1 MSWIVDV
8 GMSWLIR
15 GKGSSSL
22 KKIAIIG
29 ASYLQNPLIL
39 KAKEMGY
46 ETHVFAWE
54 CGDIGERTADHFYPI
69 SIVEKDL
76 ILEKCK
82 EIGVDGIC
90 SIGSDLANTVVSYV
104 ASSMGLVSNSV
115 EATRLSTDKHA
126 MRRAFEENGDPSPRS
141 LVVDDAFCLSGSE
154 LRFPIIVKP
163 ADRSGSRG
171 ITKLDSAKG
180 FDEAVKRAEGESF
193 SGIVLVEEFFQGSEY
208 SVEYISWQ
216 GEHHFL
222 SITEK
227 FTSGAPM
234 FVEKGHLEPAR
245 VDDSVEMKVRSVV
258 EHALDGLGVKYGA
271 SHSELKINENGEI
284 AIIEIG
290 SRMGGDR
297 IGSDLVPLSTSYD
310 FVGAV
315 VSIAMGQCPLLPE
328 VEERKYAAIRY
339 VFDDRDLSALDKMKH
354 EAPHLLLESEVSGFG
369 EHAIVDSSSRFGYFM
384 MCGDS
389 LDALSPYLPDHSE
402 EGL

>member
-1 MSWIVDV
+1 MGV
-8 GMSWLIR
+8 GTSSLIQE
-15 GKGSSSL
+15 KGSPSL

-39 KAKEMGY
+39 KAKELGF
-46 ETHVFAWE
+46 ETHVFAWQ
-54 CGDIGERTADHFYPI
+54 CGDVGERTADYFYPI

-76 ILEKCK
+76 ILAKCK
-82 EIGVDGIC
+82 EIGVDGVC
-90 SIGSDLANTVVSYV
+90 SIGSDLANIVVSYV
-104 ASSMGLVSNSV
+104 ASSMGLVSNTI

-126 MRRAFEENGDPSPRS
+126 MREAFERNGDPSPKSR
-141 LVVDDAFCLSGSE
+141 VVDKEFTLSDSD

-171 ITKLDSAKG
+171 ITKLDTVDG
-180 FDEAVKRAEGESF
+180 FDDAVDRAAKESF
-193 SGIVLVEEFFQGSEY
+193 SGVVLVEEFFRGKEY
-208 SVEYISWQ
+208 SVEYISWK

-245 VDDSVEMKVRSVV
+245 VDKDVESRVKCIV
-258 EHALDGLGVKYGA
+258 EHALNGLGVEYGA
-271 SHSELKINENGEI
+271 SHSELKINNDGEI

-297 IGSDLVPLSTSYD
+297 IGSDLVSLSTGYD

-315 VSIAMGQCPLLPE
+315 VSVAMGQAPQVP
-328 VEERKYAAIRY
+328 RIQKRNYAAIRY
-339 VFDDRDLSALDKMKH
+339 IFDERDLAALTSIKNG
-354 EAPHLLLESEVSGFG
+354 APNLLLEEDVSKFG
-369 EHAIVDSSSRFGYFM
+369 EHEIVDSSSRFGYFM
-384 MCGDS
+384 MQCDS
-389 LDALSPYLPDHSE
+389 LVELDPYLPDHSE

>member
-1 MSWIVDV
+1 MISP
-8 GMSWLIR
+8 IR
-15 GKGSSSL
+15 EKGSLPL

-39 KAKEMGY
+39 KAKELGY
-46 ETHVFAWE
+46 ETHVFAWQ
-54 CGDIGERTADHFYPI
+54 CGDVGEKTADYFYPI

-76 ILEKCK
+76 ILDKCK
-82 EIGVDGIC
+82 EIGIDGVC
-90 SIGSDLANTVVSYV
+90 SIGSDLANITVSYI
-104 ASSMGLVSNSV
+104 ASSMDLVSNSI

-126 MRRAFEENGDPSPRS
+126 MREAFERNGDPSPRS
-141 LVVDDAFCLSGSE
+141 LAVGDGFHLAGSGM
-154 LRFPIIVKP
+154 RFPIIVKP

-171 ITKLDSAKG
+171 IAKLESPEG
-180 FDEAVKRAEGESF
+180 FDEAVERAKKESF
-193 SGIVLVEEFFQGSEY
+193 SGTVLVEEFFQGSEF
-208 SVEYISWQ
+208 SVEYISWE
-216 GEHHFL
+216 GKHHFL

-245 VDDSVEMKVRSVV
+245 VDAATEAKIKQVV
-258 EHALDGLGVKYGA
+258 KHALDGLGIEYGA
-271 SHSELKINENGEI
+271 SHSEVKVNADGEI

-297 IGSDLVPLSTSYD
+297 IGSDLVPLSTGYD

-315 VSIAMGQCPLLPE
+315 VSIAVGECPPSPE
-328 VEERKYAAIRY
+328 IVDRRCAAIRY
-339 VFDDRDLSALDKMKH
+339 IFDEKDLGALKAIKAD
-354 EAPHLLLESEVSGFG
+354 APSLLLESDVSEFG

-384 MCGDS
+384 MTGES
-389 LDALSPYLPDHSE
+389 IAALDIYLPDHSE

>member
-1 MSWIVDV
+1 MS
-8 GMSWLIR
+8 SPTR
-15 GKGSSSL
+15 EKGSLSL

-39 KAKEMGY
+39 KAKELGY
-46 ETHVFAWE
+46 ETHVFAWQ
-54 CGDIGERTADHFYPI
+54 CGDVGEKTADYFYPI

-76 ILEKCK
+76 ILDKCK
-82 EIGVDGIC
+82 EIGVDGVC
-90 SIGSDLANTVVSYV
+90 SIGSDLANIAVSYI
-104 ASSMGLVSNSV
+104 ASSLGLVSNSI
-115 EATRLSTDKHA
+115 ESTRLSTDKHA
-126 MRRAFEENGDPSPRS
+126 MREAFERNGDPSPKS
-141 LVVDDAFCLSGSE
+141 VAVGDGFCLADSG

-171 ITKLDSAKG
+171 IAKLESSEG
-180 FDEAVKRAEGESF
+180 FDEAVGRAKRESF
-193 SGIVLVEEFFQGSEY
+193 SGAVLVEEFFQGSEF
-208 SVEYISWQ
+208 SVEYISWK

-245 VDDSVEMKVRSVV
+245 VDASTEAGIKHVV
-258 EHALDGLGVKYGA
+258 EHALDGLGIEYGA
-271 SHSELKINENGEI
+271 SHSEVKVNADGEI

-297 IGSDLVPLSTSYD
+297 IGSDLVPLSTGYD

-315 VSIAMGQCPLLPE
+315 VAIAVGEHPSFLE
-328 VEERKYAAIRY
+328 IVDRKYAAIRY
-339 VFDDRDLSALDKMKH
+339 IFDERDLDALKAIGSD
-354 EAPHLLLESEVSGFG
+354 ASNLLLESDVSEFG

-384 MCGDS
+384 MVGDS
-389 LDALSPYLPDHSE
+389 IAELSPYLPDHNE
-402 EGL
+402 EDL